1 MARRRPG
8 DGGTPPASLSFT
20 QLFSGVLELSS
31 AHRFYPSL
39 LSGSAPCLAGRVRR
53 RLLESECLEFEVESS
68 GWTDP
73 AAPSIPEREEPVF
86 APFATS
92 ARPDAKSPDPV
103 AASNDEVELRLS
115 SASAAAAIGGRSGLA
130 FCPPLD
136 VMVYFGRL
144 KGLSKAAAKSWSM
157 EYLERVQL
165 ADKANLNLEKL
176 SGGQKQKV
184 QLGVT
189 IMNNPELLILDEPTK
204 GFDPVNRR
212 APASFWSS
220 MMSISSRPSLLAG
233 EPVDVNGQRGYIE
246 VFLYELLEE
255 RRSNHVDTR
264 LTLESVVREYPRADL
279 PLDTSITTKGIRH
292 YGAIM
297 EALQTRL
304 DDFHAQHGMS
314 LLEDFWYRL
323 TADKTVEEV
332 AADIEDEVVQRLSG
346 DTVRYLLAESRDADR
361 PVETPGAFEG
371 WSGYEEPIVW
381 PGPWVRHLDHNALVF
396 WRLRALVMAAEN
408 DVRDQVKI
416 PRIGEGLVSE
426 MKLLR
431 EIQAAFPGERIVH
444 QARPGWLVPQSLDI
458 YFSAYNIGIE
468 YQGAQHTR
476 PVEFFGGADAF
487 ERQQDRDLI
496 KASLCEEYG
505 CALIQVHPGYDLDA
519 VLSKVK
525 DAITAARS
533 KATEHS

>member
-1 MARRRPG
+1 M
-8 DGGTPPASLSFT
+8 
-20 QLFSGVLELSS
+20 
-31 AHRFYPSL
+31 
-39 LSGSAPCLAGRVRR
+39 
-53 RLLESECLEFEVESS
+53 
-68 GWTDP
+68 
-73 AAPSIPEREEPVF
+73 
-86 APFATS
+86 
-92 ARPDAKSPDPV
+92 
-103 AASNDEVELRLS
+103 
-115 SASAAAAIGGRSGLA
+115 
-130 FCPPLD
+130 
-136 VMVYFGRL
+136 
-144 KGLSKAAAKSWSM
+144 
-157 EYLERVQL
+157 
-165 ADKANLNLEKL
+165 
-176 SGGQKQKV
+176 
-184 QLGVT
+184 
-189 IMNNPELLILDEPTK
+189 
-204 GFDPVNRR
+204 
-212 APASFWSS
+212 
-220 MMSISSRPSLLAG
+220 
-233 EPVDVNGQRGYIE
+233 
-246 VFLYELLEE
+246 
-255 RRSNHVDTR
+255 
-264 LTLESVVREYPRADL
+264 VREYPRADL
-279 PLDTSITTKGIRH
+279 PLDADYLLADFYYLEGDFASGYAALGNLVDQSTHLSLAPYLGHPRLTYAQVMRWSEGSITTKGIRH

-396 WRLRALVMAAEN
+396 WRLRALVRAAEN

-458 YFSAYNIGIE
+458 YFSDYNIGIE

-496 KASLCEEYG
+496 KASLCGEYG
-505 CALIQVHPGYDLDA
+505 CALIEVHPGYDLEA
-519 VLSKVK
+519 VLSQVK